1 VNVGIGGKV
10 GIVDYLKLKL
20 RYLNYWKANSW
31 STRYAMHH
39 KTWERLA
46 VILGQLHD

>member
-1 VNVGIGGKV
+1 MNLGVDGKV
-10 GIVDYLKLKL
+10 GIVDELKLKL
-20 RYLNYWKANSW
+20 RDLNYGKANAW
-31 STRYAMHH
+31 STRYIMHH